1 MDPNGGLVR
10 EFPLFQGNL
19 GWWNIKSKYMSG
31 FVPWCGNLNM
41 VILIRTSVIL
51 SCMSISNN
59 YWCIDSLNL
68 GKPSKPKYAI
78 EQQDENVALI
88 RSSFRAE
95 MSNFSN
101 SLKYLSK
108 LLNFQ
113 VFAVTTERD
122 STSAHLFGFSQQ
134 SGLCYRPQMKLQKLT
149 QDNLRKL
156 GAIAKPAAAFNH
168 VPCFSNEHV
177 IIDIP
182 LLAGDTPDNCARQ
195 YTAYHSYLKRRK
207 KERGVQATP
216 WMSCIFYL
224 IFLYRLNLEIR
235 VSEYLLPG
243 SMREPGHAAVVTG
256 GRPSM
261 GKSDGWNIKIWPVLK
276 CIIKRLFTISWWR
289 SQDWRR
295 KASREA
301 HLRGWS
307 RFMSRRSWPFNKSW
321 HFSGGSQLAWE
332 GCGSHVNI

>member
-1 MDPNGGLVR
+1 
-10 EFPLFQGNL
+10 
-19 GWWNIKSKYMSG
+19 MSG

-41 VILIRTSVIL
+41 AMLTLTSVIL

-113 VFAVTTERD
+113 VFPVTTKRD
-122 STSAHLFGFSQQ
+122 CTSAHLFGFSQQ

-182 LLAGDTPDNCARQ
+182 LLAGDTPDNSARQ

-207 KERGVQATP
+207 KERRVQETP

-224 IFLYRLNLEIR
+224 RFLYRLNLEIR

-261 GKSDGWNIKIWPVLK
+261 GKSDGWNIIIRPDDMMTWIFWIFWNFSSTKKILLDAHNWND
-276 CIIKRLFTISWWR
+276 WWNLSNGTWYFLPWHGNLR
-289 SQDWRR
+289 VSTSPMPPFGR
-295 KASREA
+295 K
-301 HLRGWS
+301 
-307 RFMSRRSWPFNKSW
+307 
-321 HFSGGSQLAWE
+321 
-332 GCGSHVNI
+332 